1 MGGVRITEA
10 CRKGLRFPQLHFR
23 IGIQILSD
31 STEVGFFFGILVSAI
46 PFIQYM
52 IGLSICTCRLHVQ
65 IVLFSCF

>member
-31 STEVGFFFGILVSAI
+31 STEVVCFFWDFGECYTFYTVHDRS
-46 PFIQYM
+46 FN
-52 IGLSICTCRLHVQ
+52 LHM
-65 IVLFSCF
+65 